1 MEQAVG
7 AVLTH
12 GCMGPTAEEQFV
24 EQARLSSLS
33 HHIEAL
39 HEAGAAPVVVATD
52 ADSSIR
58 KKLAHPPDQWI
69 TTPHT
74 GFHFGEAL
82 KQAISSRSLQ
92 GCVYIGSGA
101 GVLLRRADY
110 RALVSWARN
119 PSARVLLNNLYST
132 DFASFSQAQ
141 TLLRLELPRIDNT
154 LGMML
159 TDQDMP
165 CRALPR
171 NLRTQYDIDT
181 PTDVLLLK
189 AIGRLVEEDPLPFEE
204 QAVLSSASAVMDALT
219 DRSAR
224 LWIYGRVNP
233 ATWAWFQSETACQ
246 TAGVIEGRGLRAHQ
260 GLTANAATDR
270 VCRSI
275 FEQAGW
281 DAFFAS
287 LGKHA
292 SAAILDTRPL
302 LTTFSDLPSAA
313 DRFRSDL
320 LRIDRIE
327 DPTWRSFTQAAQR
340 ASLPVLLGGH
350 NLVSGGL
357 YAVGSACWKR
367 RNLERRLCTKTTLE
381 KKE

>member
-24 EQARLSSLS
+24 ERVRLRNLS

-39 HEAGAAPVVVATD
+39 HEAGAAPVTVATD
-52 ADSSIR
+52 ADASLC
-58 KKLAHPPDQWI
+58 KELAHPPDQWI

-74 GFHFGEAL
+74 GFHFGETL
-82 KQAISSRSLQ
+82 KKVISSRSLQ
-92 GCVYIGSGA
+92 GCVYIGSGS

-110 RALVSWARN
+110 EVLVTWARH
-119 PSARVLLNNLYST
+119 PSARMLVNNLYST
-132 DFASFSQAQ
+132 DFASFAQAQ
-141 TLLRLELPRIDNT
+141 TLLPLELPQIDNT
-154 LGMML
+154 LGVML
-159 TDQDMP
+159 TDQGMP
-165 CRALPR
+165 CRTLPR

-189 AIGRLVEEDPLPFEE
+189 ATGRLIEEEPLPFEE
-204 QAVLSSASAVMDALT
+204 QAVVSSANAVMDTLT
-219 DRSAR
+219 DRSGR

-233 ATWAWFQSETACQ
+233 ATWAWFQDRTACQ
-246 TAGVIEGRGLRAHQ
+246 TAGVIEGRGLRSYQ
-260 GLTANAATDR
+260 GFASDAEIGR
-270 VCRSI
+270 VCRSM

-281 DAFFAS
+281 DAFFTS
-287 LGKHA
+287 LAKHA

-302 LTTFSDLPSAA
+302 LTTNSDMPSTA

-320 LRIDRIE
+320 LRIARIE
-327 DPTWRSFTQAAQR
+327 NPTWKSFTQAAQR

-350 NLVSGGL
+350 NLISGGL
-357 YAVGSACWKR
+357 YAVGRSCWKR

>member
-39 HEAGAAPVVVATD
+39 REAGVAPVIVATD
-52 ADSSIR
+52 ADTSVCR
-58 KKLAHPPDQWI
+58 KLAHPPDQWI

-74 GFHFGEAL
+74 GFHFGDTL
-82 KQAISSRSLQ
+82 KQVISSQSLQ

-110 RALVSWARN
+110 RVLVTWARH

-132 DFASFSQAQ
+132 DFASFAQAQ
-141 TLLRLELPRIDNT
+141 TLLSLKLPRIDNA

-165 CRALPR
+165 CRPLPR

-189 AIGRLVEEDPLPFEE
+189 ATGRLPEEDPLPFEE
-204 QAVLSSASAVMDALT
+204 QAVLSSASAVMDTLT
-219 DRSAR
+219 DRSGR

-233 ATWAWFQSETACQ
+233 VTWAWFQNKTACQ
-246 TAGVIEGRGLRAHQ
+246 TAGVIEGRGLRSHQ
-260 GLTANAATDR
+260 GFTPDAETDR
-270 VCRSI
+270 ICGSI

-281 DAFFAS
+281 NAFFAS

-302 LTTFSDLPSAA
+302 LTTLSDMPSTA

-327 DPTWRSFTQAAQR
+327 NPTWKSFTQAAQR

-350 NLVSGGL
+350 NLMSGGL
-357 YAVGSACWKR
+357 YAIGCACWKR